1 MKKYIFVTG
10 GVCSSLG
17 KGLASAS
24 IGALLEGHGIKVC
37 MVKIDPY
44 LNVDAGTMSPYQHG
58 EVYVTDDGAETDL
71 DLGNYYRFTS
81 SPVGLK
87 NTITT
92 GQIYQEVIRKERE
105 GKYLGRT
112 VQMIPHITDE
122 IKRRIVTASNENEA
136 EVTIIEVGGTVG
148 DLESVPFLEASRQ
161 FISEMEKENVL
172 FVHLTL
178 VPLVAG
184 EELKTKPTQHSVKEL
199 REIGIQPDILLCRA
213 PEKLTDDM
221 KKKISLFTNV
231 DQKSVISAYDVDTT
245 IYEIPL
251 IYKNQGLHTNVMEKL
266 GLTTGKPDMAAWENL
281 VNVFH
286 TTKTKV
292 KIGML
297 GKYLNLTDSYKS
309 VNEALF
315 HGAIANNA
323 RVEIIKIDSEELEDG
338 RSLEEAF
345 KGIHGLLIP
354 GGFGKRGIEGM
365 LKGAEYVRKN
375 KIPCFGICLGMQ
387 IMVIEYARNI
397 AGLKGA
403 NSSEFNP
410 ETLAPVVSLLE
421 EQQGLKDYG
430 GTMRLGRSESHLKE
444 GTKIREAYESPI
456 IFERHRHR
464 YEVSVKYRE
473 LLEEAGLMV
482 TGVTPG
488 NGLVESVQWPDHPW
502 STGVQFHP
510 EFTSRPTSPHPLFSA
525 FIKASLDG
533 QKKGK

>member
-122 IKRRIVTASNENEA
+122 IKRRIVAATNENEA
-136 EVTIIEVGGTVG
+136 KVTIIEVGGTVG

-161 FISEMEKENVL
+161 FVNDMGKENVL
-172 FVHLTL
+172 FIHLTL

-199 REIGIQPDILLCRA
+199 REIGIQPDILLCRG
-213 PEKLTDDM
+213 PEELTEEM

-231 DQKSVISAYDVDTT
+231 EKRSVFSAYDVDTT
-245 IYEIPL
+245 VYEIPL
-251 IYKNQGLHTNVMEKL
+251 IYREQGLHLNVMEKL
-266 GLTTGKPDMAAWENL
+266 GLTPEKPQMAAWEKFIRT
-281 VNVFH
+281 FH
-286 TTKTKV
+286 NSKTTV
-292 KIGML
+292 RIGML

-309 VNEALF
+309 INEALF
-315 HGAIANNA
+315 HGAIANGA
-323 RVEIIKIDSEELEDG
+323 RVEIVKIDSEEIEEG
-338 RSLEEAF
+338 KKLEEAF
-345 KGIHGLLIP
+345 KDIDGILIP

-365 LKGAEYVRKN
+365 LTGARYAREKR
-375 KIPCFGICLGMQ
+375 IPCLGICLGMQ
-387 IMVIEYARNI
+387 IMVIEYARNV

-403 NSSEFNP
+403 NSTEFNP
-410 ETLAPVVSLLE
+410 ETVAPVVSLLE
-421 EQQGLKDYG
+421 EQMDVKEYG
-430 GTMRLGRSESHLKE
+430 GTMRLGRSESHLKD
-444 GTKIREAYESPI
+444 GTKIREAYGSPM

-464 YEVSVKYRE
+464 YEVSVRYRDV
-473 LLEEAGLMV
+473 LEEAGLMV
-482 TGVTPG
+482 SGVTPG
-488 NGLVESVQWPDHPW
+488 NSLVESVQWPDHPW

-510 EFTSRPTSPHPLFSA
+510 EFTSKPTAPNPLFAA
-525 FIKASLDG
+525 FIKASLAG
-533 QKKGK
+533 RKKEK

>member
-17 KGLASAS
+17 KGLAAAS

-71 DLGNYYRFTS
+71 DLGNYFRFTS
-81 SPVGLK
+81 SPVGQR

-92 GQIYQEVIRKERE
+92 GQIYQEVIRRERE

-122 IKRRIVTASNENEA
+122 IKRRIVIASNENEA
-136 EVTIIEVGGTVG
+136 EATIIEVGGTVG
-148 DLESVPFLEASRQ
+148 DIESVPFLEASRQ
-161 FISEMEKENVL
+161 FIHDMGKENIL
-172 FVHLTL
+172 FIHLTL

-199 REIGIQPDILLCRA
+199 REIGIQPDMLLCRA
-213 PEKLTDDM
+213 PEELTDGM
-221 KKKISLFTNV
+221 KEKISLFTNV
-231 DQKSVISAYDVDTT
+231 EKKSIISAYDVDTT

-251 IYKNQGLHTNVMEKL
+251 IYFRQKLHENIFRKL
-266 GLTTGKPDMAAWENL
+266 DLEPSEPNMGKWEQMIQT
-281 VNVFH
+281 FRKAS
-286 TTKTKV
+286 KTV
-292 KIGML
+292 RIGML
-297 GKYLNLTDSYKS
+297 GKYIDLTDSYKS
-309 VNEALF
+309 INEALF
-315 HGAIANNA
+315 HGGISNEA
-323 RVEIIKIDSEELEDG
+323 RIEIIKIDSEELESNPDIDSVFRDIDG
-338 RSLEEAF
+338 
-345 KGIHGLLIP
+345 ILIP

-365 LKGAEYVRKN
+365 IMGAGYARTN
-375 KIPCFGICLGMQ
+375 GIPCFGICLGMQ
-387 IMVIEYARNI
+387 IMVIEYARN
-397 AGLKGA
+397 AADLAGA
-403 NSSEFNP
+403 NSTEFNP
-410 ETLAPVVSLLE
+410 ESRAPVVSLLE
-421 EQQGLKDYG
+421 EQMDIKEYG

-444 GTKIREAYESPI
+444 GTKIREVYGTPI
-456 IFERHRHR
+456 IYERHRHR

-482 TGVTPG
+482 SGVTPG
-488 NGLVESVQWPDHPW
+488 NSLVESVQWPDHPW

-510 EFTSRPTSPHPLFSA
+510 EFTSKPIAPHPLFAA
-525 FIKASLDG
+525 FIKASMEN
-533 QKKGK
+533 GKRR

>member
-17 KGLASAS
+17 KGLAAAS
-24 IGALLEGHGIKVC
+24 IGALLEGHGVKVC

-71 DLGNYYRFTS
+71 DLGNYFRFTS
-81 SPVGLK
+81 SPVGRR

-92 GQIYQEVIRKERE
+92 GQIYQEVIQRERE

-122 IKRRIVTASNENEA
+122 IKRRIVHAADENEA

-148 DLESVPFLEASRQ
+148 DIESVPFLEAARQ
-161 FISEMEKENVL
+161 FLHDIGEDHVL

-213 PEKLTDDM
+213 PSELDEDM
-221 KKKISLFTNV
+221 KKKIALFTNV
-231 DQKSVISAYDVDTT
+231 NRNSIISAYDVDTT

-251 IYKNQGLHTNVMEKL
+251 IYLKQGLHEIIFQKLSLTPGKANIANWEKMVNTF
-266 GLTTGKPDMAAWENL
+266 LTA
-281 VNVFH
+281 
-286 TTKTKV
+286 KTSARIAMV
-292 KIGML
+292 
-297 GKYLNLTDSYKS
+297 GKYINLSDSYKS

-315 HGAIANNA
+315 HAGIANKC
-323 RVEIIKIDSEELEDG
+323 RVEIVRVDAEELEGRENLAEVFQDIDG
-338 RSLEEAF
+338 
-345 KGIHGLLIP
+345 ILIP

-365 LKGAEYVRKN
+365 IRTAEYARKN
-375 KIPCFGICLGMQ
+375 GVPLLGICLGMQ
-387 IMVIEYARNI
+387 IMVIEYARNV
-397 AGLKGA
+397 AELEGA
-403 NSSEFNP
+403 NSTEFHP
-410 ETLAPVVSLLE
+410 ESPAPVVSLLE
-421 EQQGLKDYG
+421 EQEDVKDFG
-430 GTMRLGRSESHLKE
+430 GTMRLGRGETHLKD
-444 GTKIREAYESPI
+444 GTLIRESYGKPLI
-456 IFERHRHR
+456 YERHRHR
-464 YEVSVKYRE
+464 YEVSVRYRDI
-473 LLEEAGLMV
+473 LEEAGLIISA
-482 TGVTPG
+482 VTPG
-488 NGLVESVQWPDHPW
+488 NGLVESVQWPGHRW

-510 EFTSRPTSPHPLFSA
+510 EFTSRPLKPHPLFSS
-525 FIKASLDG
+525 FIKASLE
-533 QKKGK
+533 K